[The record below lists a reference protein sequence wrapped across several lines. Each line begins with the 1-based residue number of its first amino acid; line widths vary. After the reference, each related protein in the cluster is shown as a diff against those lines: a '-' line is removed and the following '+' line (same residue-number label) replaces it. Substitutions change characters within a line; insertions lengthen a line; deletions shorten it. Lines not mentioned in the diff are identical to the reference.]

1 MQAMKAALACT
12 LLLPVALFA
21 ADAQV
26 ESARQ
31 CAQQKDSLQRL
42 VCYDR
47 IFQAAEA
54 KPPVAAAAAVAPAA
68 SPAAAPAK
76 AAPAAAAPPVVA
88 AGATAAAAPAMG
100 DEMLKKP
107 QKEKPAS
114 EPKHLEAKVTAARQM
129 RPELFRLSLDNGQV
143 WQQQDVSS
151 LFHVEVGDT
160 VRIEKGSM
168 GSYRMAR
175 ADGSGWV
182 RVTRVE

>member
-1 MQAMKAALACT
+1 MKASLACT

-54 KPPVAAAAAVAPAA
+54 KPSVAAAAP
-68 SPAAAPAK
+68 PPAK
-76 AAPAAAAPPVVA
+76 AATAAAAPAAAAPVVVA
-88 AGATAAAAPAMG
+88 SATAAAAPAMG
-100 DEMLKKP
+100 DETLKKP
-107 QKEKPAS
+107 QKEKAAS
-114 EPKHLEAKVTAARQM
+114 EPKHLEAKVTAARQT

>member
-1 MQAMKAALACT
+1 MRGMKAALACT

-54 KPPVAAAAAVAPAA
+54 KPSVAAAAP
-68 SPAAAPAK
+68 APAK
-76 AAPAAAAPPVVA
+76 AASAAAAPAAAAPVVA
-88 AGATAAAAPAMG
+88 ASATAAAAPAMG
-100 DEMLKKP
+100 DETLKKP
-107 QKEKPAS
+107 QKEKAAS
-114 EPKHLEAKVTAARQM
+114 EPKRLEAKVTSARQT